1 MNEIRGMIFM
11 CKVNKLYL
19 YVSSLFCLLPLI
31 ISIFIWGY
39 LPDEVVI
46 HFDVFGNP
54 NLQGNKF
61 FAFIVTPILF
71 LMIHHF
77 ILYLFKNHRR
87 SFGMEPISINY
98 YYVLTPVISLIVFLV
113 MLKYSI

>member
-1 MNEIRGMIFM
+1 MS
-11 CKVNKLYL
+11 KTNKFYL
-19 YVSSLFCLLPLI
+19 YVSSLFCLLPLV
-31 ISIFIWGY
+31 ISTCIWGY

-54 NLQGNKF
+54 NLQANKF
-61 FAFIVTPILF
+61 FAFIITPILF

-77 ILYLFKNHRR
+77 ILYLFRNHRR
-87 SFGMEPISINY
+87 SFGMETISINY
-98 YYVLTPVISLIVFLV
+98 YYVLAPVASFIVFLV